1 MINTKNNFTYFDK
14 KSSNYNYSSHSF
26 PWSII
31 RNLEAKIV
39 VKLIGNIKDSCVF
52 DIGCGSGF
60 YTRLMIKNKA
70 KKVYALDGSKKML
83 NNINL
88 KNVVKINKNA
98 EKFQLNKKFNKI
110 ICAGL
115 LEFVNSPELVLQN
128 IKKHALKD
136 CRLVILCPSD
146 NLLGKLYKFYH
157 SRNNI
162 EIKLFDIIKFAKTLK
177 KTGWSII
184 SSKYVLFSHVI
195 LVKSI
200 YE

>member
-1 MINTKNNFTYFDK
+1 MTKYKNVFSYFDK
-14 KSSNYNYSSHSF
+14 KASNYNYNSYSF

-31 RNLEAKIV
+31 RNLEAKSV
-39 VKLIGNIKDSCVF
+39 VKLIGNIKNSCVF
-52 DIGCGSGF
+52 DIGSGSGF
-60 YTRLMIKNKA
+60 YTKLMINNKA

-83 NNINL
+83 NNIHV
-88 KNVVKINKNA
+88 KNVIKINKNA
-98 EKFQLNKKFNKI
+98 EKFQLNRKFNKI

-115 LEFVNSPELVLQN
+115 LEFVDSPELILKN

-157 SRNNI
+157 FKNKI
-162 EIKLFDIIKFAKTLK
+162 KIKLFNINEFAKILK

-184 SSKYVLFSHVI
+184 STKHIAFSHII